1 MVRNFDIYIKEKQNN
16 YNIKNGT
23 ELENFYN
30 EVNEE
35 LDNQY
40 LNLTNSDTS
49 SNSSLNELEEV
60 CGDIALI
67 LFDEYNLLNVKEL
80 GHIIN
85 YYNIKKQ
92 KNKND
97 TIWKIIDY
105 ETNIDNIY
113 LTEKR
118 RELWKYINELKKDK
132 YLSKFITI

>member
-1 MVRNFDIYIKEKQNN
+1 MVKNFDIYIKEKQNN
-16 YNIKNGT
+16 YNIKNDT

-49 SNSSLNELEEV
+49 SNSSLNELEEI
-60 CGDIALI
+60 CGDIAQI
-67 LFDEYNLLNVKEL
+67 LFDEYNLLNVKQL

-105 ETNIDNIY
+105 ETNMDNIY